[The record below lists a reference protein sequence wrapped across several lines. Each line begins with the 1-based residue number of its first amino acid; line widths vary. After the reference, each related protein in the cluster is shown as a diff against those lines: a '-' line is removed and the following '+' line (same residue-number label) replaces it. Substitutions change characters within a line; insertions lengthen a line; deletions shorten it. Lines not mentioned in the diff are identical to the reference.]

1 VKSLEKLNGWVYQVE
16 RFIVVASLLIMSVV
30 MFLAVLHRS
39 YADEDSV
46 LFGKIAT
53 TFLGAERDD
62 ETWKSMQ
69 GMADWAV
76 PLGLV
81 ILIYLGF
88 RTASRRPLWN
98 RPEVKSG
105 ATKVE
110 IHGEPLSH
118 AKCLIYTVL
127 TSLGGWG
134 LMMLLFGTGSIEQ
147 SECIEIDLRGE
158 SDFACGMF
166 PAGLQW
172 AASFSLV
179 LMLWVSFLG
188 ASMATRDNLH
198 LKLEAANKAL
208 PERLRRI
215 TGLLAGILTATFCLL
230 LAYLGYR
237 YCGVKYDEWVMS
249 DHLGALHDATPIPFW
264 ASFTIVPIAWVLMAI
279 RFVGAGVLA
288 FRGELDETLPELR
301 ELEKTSQSPATEK
314 QGSADKEVTP

>member
-1 VKSLEKLNGWVYQVE
+1 MEFLKKLNGWVYQVE
-16 RFIVVASLLIMSVV
+16 RFIVVSSLLVMSLV

-46 LFGKIAT
+46 LFGKLAST
-53 TFLGAERDD
+53 LLGAERDD
-62 ETWKSMQ
+62 ATWQSMQ
-69 GMADWAV
+69 GVADWAV

-81 ILIYLGF
+81 ILVYLGF

-98 RPEVKSG
+98 RPTPKPG
-105 ATKVE
+105 ATLAE
-110 IHGEPLSH
+110 IHGEPLPH
-118 AKCLIYTVL
+118 VKCLIYTVV
-127 TSLGGWG
+127 TSLGCWG
-134 LMMLLFGTGSIEQ
+134 LMILLFGTGSIEQ
-147 SECIEIDLRGE
+147 SECIELDLAGE
-158 SDFACGMF
+158 TDLACGMF

-208 PERLRRI
+208 PEKLRKI
-215 TGLLAGILTATFCLL
+215 TGLLAGILTASFCLL

-237 YCGVKYDEWVMS
+237 YCVVKYEEWDLS
-249 DHLGALHDATPIPFW
+249 NHLGALHDSTPIPFW
-264 ASFTIVPIAWVLMAI
+264 ASFMVVPVAWVIMAM
-279 RFVGAGVLA
+279 RFIGTGVLA

-301 ELEKTSQSPATEK
+301 ELEKAEQA
-314 QGSADKEVTP
+314 EVVS

>member
-1 VKSLEKLNGWVYQVE
+1 VKSTLEKLNGWVYQVE
-16 RFIVVASLLIMSVV
+16 RFIVVASLLVMSLV

-46 LFGKIAT
+46 LFGKLAT
-53 TFLGAERDD
+53 SLLGAERDD
-62 ETWKSMQ
+62 ETWNSMQ
-69 GMADWAV
+69 EMADWAV

-81 ILIYLGF
+81 ILVYLGF

-98 RPEVKSG
+98 RPEPKPG
-105 ATKVE
+105 ATHAE
-110 IHGEPLSH
+110 IHGEPLPH
-118 AKCLIYTVL
+118 VKCLIYTVI
-127 TSLGGWG
+127 TSLTCWG
-134 LMMLLFGTGSIEQ
+134 LMILLFGTGSLEQ
-147 SECIEIDLRGE
+147 SECIEIDMRGE

-188 ASMATRDNLH
+188 ASMATSDNLH

-215 TGLLAGILTATFCLL
+215 TGLLAGVLTACFCLL

-237 YCGVKYDEWVMS
+237 YCGVKYDEWEMS
-249 DHLGALHDATPIPFW
+249 NHLGALHDATPIPFW
-264 ASFTIVPIAWVLMAI
+264 ASFTIVPIAWVLMAF
-279 RFVGAGVLA
+279 RFIGAGVLA
-288 FRGELDETLPELR
+288 FRGELDETLAELR
-301 ELEKTSQSPATEK
+301 ELEKQEAEAK
-314 QGSADKEVTP
+314 AEVKP

>member
-1 VKSLEKLNGWVYQVE
+1 MESLKKLNGWVYQVE
-16 RFIVVASLLIMSVV
+16 RFIVVGSLLVMSLV

-53 TFLGAERDD
+53 TLLGAERDD
-62 ETWKSMQ
+62 GTWTSMQ
-69 GMADWAV
+69 EMADWAV
-76 PLGLV
+76 PLGMV

-98 RPEVKSG
+98 RPEVKPG
-105 ATKVE
+105 ATQTE
-110 IHGEPLSH
+110 IHGQPLSH
-118 AKCLIYTVL
+118 VKCLIYTVV
-127 TSLGGWG
+127 TSLAGWG
-134 LMMLLFGTGSIEQ
+134 VMILLFGTGSLEQ
-147 SECIEIDLRGE
+147 SECIELDLAGE
-158 SDFACGMF
+158 SDLACGMF

-215 TGLLAGILTATFCLL
+215 TGLVAGILTACFCLL

-237 YCGVKYDEWVMS
+237 YCGVKYDEWEMS
-249 DHLGALHDATPIPFW
+249 DHLGALHDATPIPMW
-264 ASFTIVPIAWVLMAI
+264 ATFTIVPIAWVLMAI
-279 RFVGAGVLA
+279 RFVGAGILA

-301 ELEKTSQSPATEK
+301 ELEKQSQPE
-314 QGSADKEVTP
+314 GEVAP

>member
-1 VKSLEKLNGWVYQVE
+1 MESLKKLNGWVYQVE
-16 RFIVVASLLIMSVV
+16 RFIVVASLLVMSLV

-53 TFLGAERDD
+53 TLLGAERDD

-69 GMADWAV
+69 ATADWAI

-81 ILIYLGF
+81 ILVYLGF

-98 RPEVKSG
+98 STPVKPG
-105 ATKVE
+105 ATRAE

-118 AKCLIYTVL
+118 VKCLIYTVV
-127 TSLGGWG
+127 TSLAAWG
-134 LMMLLFGTGSIEQ
+134 FVVLLFGTGSIEQ
-147 SECIEIDLRGE
+147 SECIELDLAGE
-158 SDFACGMF
+158 SSFACGMF

-215 TGLLAGILTATFCLL
+215 TGLLAGIATAAFCLL

-237 YCGVKYDEWVMS
+237 YCGVKYDEWEMS
-249 DHLGALHDATPIPFW
+249 NHLGALHDATPIPFW
-264 ASFTIVPIAWVLMAI
+264 ASFTIVPIAWTLMAI
-279 RFVGAGVLA
+279 RFISTGVLA

-301 ELEKTSQSPATEK
+301 ELDK
-314 QGSADKEVTP
+314 QLPADKKEVAP